1 MNSVPAP
8 LADDAARLFERVQGS
23 CERIRST
30 IESLNEKTLNRR
42 ELAAQ
47 LGLVLKSLEGC
58 VYASV
63 GDSKGQ
69 VSALEAPHA
78 GGATTTSEMM
88 RIALDA
94 KEPAT
99 SKVTAKRASVADK
112 LSEEQRE
119 AAVGALKDPIS
130 KVEARPGSG
139 KTTFLVGL
147 AEMMPSRG
155 TYVAYNK
162 DIQRDAAERFPKHVL
177 VRTMHALAFAAVAS
191 PYTRHN
197 KPIRDYQ
204 QAEVVQ
210 LLGLNGEGAGSIAYA
225 ARETL
230 SAFLS
235 TLDERV
241 GAEHVPG
248 HIRIRISRRMR
259 AIGKGPEDAL
269 AEVERR
275 TAAIA
280 RYAQQLWEI
289 AREVSGRGALP
300 HDGYLKL
307 WLENGPRIDT
317 SYLLIDEAQ
326 DLTPVMKAIFD
337 RQDCKKVY
345 VGDRYQSI
353 NAYRGAINAMQQI
366 DAPTY
371 YLTRSF
377 RFGKN
382 IARVANW
389 VLDLYEEKH
398 QIKGVSMIPGVVG
411 PIDKS
416 KPYTILA
423 RTNAALCVRAA
434 EIALSAK
441 AAVVGGAGEMTALMR
456 SAYGLY
462 AGRRELV
469 MHPTLVPFDSFSSMR
484 SYAEASSD
492 KDCSMLVRMMEEHGG
507 SIERIIETLSSKLV
521 PESEAQV
528 ILSTAHKAKG
538 REWDQVLMDD
548 DFQDLYDSNGKLRN
562 EEANLLHVAATRAKI
577 VLQPNA
583 RLMALDPDAKKVAA
597 DAGTDGIELDLQRRR

>member
-1 MNSVPAP
+1 MNPPPDFV
-8 LADDAARLFERVQGS
+8 ADDAARLFERVQGS
-23 CERIRST
+23 CREIRST
-30 IESLNEKTLNRR
+30 IECLNDKALNRR
-42 ELAAQ
+42 DLAVR
-47 LGLVLKSLEGC
+47 LGLILKSLESL

-63 GDSKGQ
+63 GDGTGQ
-69 VSALEAPHA
+69 SSALDAPHA
-78 GGATTTSEMM
+78 GGSAPTSEMM
-88 RIALDA
+88 RIALEA
-94 KEPAT
+94 QEPVAP
-99 SKVTAKRASVADK
+99 KPPPRRASVADK

-119 AAVGALKDPIS
+119 AAQGAMKDPVS

-139 KTTFLVGL
+139 KTTFLIGL
-147 AEMMPSRG
+147 SEMMPGRG

-162 DIQRDAAERFPKHVL
+162 DIQRDAAERFPRHVL
-177 VRTMHALAFAAVAS
+177 VRTMHALAFAAVAA

-204 QAEVVQ
+204 QSEVVQ

-230 SAFLS
+230 AAFLS
-235 TLDERV
+235 TLDERIS
-241 GAEHVPG
+241 ADHVPA
-248 HIRIRISRRMR
+248 HIRLRINRRLRSM
-259 AIGKGPEDAL
+259 GKGPDDAL

-275 TAAIA
+275 TASIA

-307 WLENGPRIDT
+307 WLEAGPKIDT
-317 SYLLIDEAQ
+317 SYLLVDEAQ

-337 RQDCKKVY
+337 RQDCKKIY

-353 NAYRGAINAMQQI
+353 NGYRGAINAMSMIQ
-366 DAPTY
+366 APTY

-389 VLDLYEEKH
+389 VLDLYDEKH

-411 PIDKS
+411 PVDKT

-423 RTNAALCVRAA
+423 RTNAGLCVRAA
-434 EIALSAK
+434 EVALTAK
-441 AAVVGGAGEMTALMR
+441 TAVVGGAGEMTAMMK

-469 MHPTLVPFDSFSSMR
+469 VHPTLVPFDSFSSLR
-484 SYAEASSD
+484 SYAESSSD
-492 KDCSMLVRMMEEHGG
+492 KDCSMLVRMMEDHGG
-507 SIERIIETLSSKLV
+507 AIERILETLTSKLV

-528 ILSTAHKAKG
+528 ILSTAHKSKG
-538 REWDQVLMDD
+538 REFDQVVMDE
-548 DFQDLYDSNGKLRN
+548 DFQDLYDANGKVRS
-562 EEANLLHVAATRAKI
+562 EEANLLHVAATRARI

-583 RLMALDPDAKKVAA
+583 RLMALDPATKVAPPA
-597 DAGTDGIELDLQRRR
+597 VDDGVELNLERRR